1 MRFFEHQ
8 RQARAQS
15 RRLSFWFALIIIG
28 QVILVNLA
36 LLVPFA
42 LLAWVLNIPWAQID
56 RLTPHYF
63 FAVNTGVS
71 LFYILG
77 GWWLEASRLADGGQA
92 LAKRIGAVPA
102 QRSALQTG
110 IQGGAQRSDPAQ
122 IQFTNIVQEMA
133 IAANMRPPVAFV
145 LPRDNSINAFAAGW
159 DDKDSVICVT
169 QGALDQLTRDE
180 LMGLVAH
187 EFSHIYE
194 GDTRLNMRLAGM
206 VLGLEL
212 LHNLGQAMSEGTD
225 DKIDAPAMLLGG
237 VLLAAGWL
245 GWTAARVLK
254 AAISREREF
263 LADARAVQY
272 TRQKDGLGATLRK
285 VQWQHENEGAPALRS
300 GLQHPAVQH
309 MLLVG
314 DWLDT
319 RELLQTHPP
328 IAERIR
334 RIYGRRMPPLDA
346 NTGTAKAQWQN
357 PFAASQP
364 LPLAK
369 KPMTSTGE
377 TP

>member
-15 RRLSFWFALIIIG
+15 RRLSFLFAA
-28 QVILVNLA
+28 VILLQLLLVNAA
-36 LLVPFA
+36 LLLPF
-42 LLAWVLNIPWAQID
+42 LFVAWLLNIPFSQWD
-56 RLTPHYF
+56 RLTPQYF

-77 GWWLEASRLADGGQA
+77 GWWIESSRLADGGHA

-102 QRSALQTG
+102 QRLENNRGVASSRA
-110 IQGGAQRSDPAQ
+110 AE
-122 IQFTNIVQEMA
+122 IQFSNIVQEMA
-133 IAANMRPPVAFV
+133 IAANMRAPAAFV
-145 LPRDNSINAFAAGW
+145 LPRDTSINAFAAGW
-159 DDKDSVICVT
+159 GPADSVICVT
-169 QGALDQLTRDE
+169 QGALDHLTRAE

-212 LHNLGQAMSEGTD
+212 LHNLGIALTEGSD
-225 DKIDAPAMLLGG
+225 HKLDAPGMILGS
-237 VLLAAGWL
+237 VLRGAGWL
-245 GWTAARVLK
+245 GWTAARMMK

-285 VQWQHENEGAPALRS
+285 VQWQHDKQ
-300 GLQHPAVQH
+300 GLNFSSIHPAVQH

-314 DWLDT
+314 DWMDT
-319 RELLQTHPP
+319 RKMLQTHPP
-328 IAERIR
+328 IAERIK
-334 RIYGRRMPPLDA
+334 RIYGRSMPPLAADEGSA
-346 NTGTAKAQWQN
+346 AAAWKN

-364 LPLAK
+364 LPFAQ
-369 KPMTSTGE
+369 KPHPSNKVNKHE
-377 TP
+377 

>member
-15 RRLSFWFALIIIG
+15 RRLSWVFAGIILLQLLLVNAALLLPFALI
-28 QVILVNLA
+28 
-36 LLVPFA
+36 
-42 LLAWVLNIPWAQID
+42 AWLFNSSWHA
-56 RLTPHYF
+56 LTPQYF

-71 LFYILG
+71 LAYILG
-77 GWWLEASRLADGGQA
+77 GWWLESSRLADGGHA

-102 QRSALQTG
+102 QRLENNRGVASSRA
-110 IQGGAQRSDPAQ
+110 AE

-133 IAANMRPPVAFV
+133 LAANMRAPAAFV
-145 LPRDNSINAFAAGW
+145 LPRDASINAFAAGW
-159 DDKDSVICVT
+159 DERDSVICVT
-169 QGALDQLTRDE
+169 QGALEQLSRDE

-212 LHNLGQAMSEGTD
+212 LHNLGMAMTEGTD
-225 DKIDAPAMLLGG
+225 DKMDAPGMILGS
-237 VLLAAGWL
+237 VLRAAGWL
-245 GWTAARVLK
+245 GWSAARMMK

-285 VQWQHENEGAPALRS
+285 VQWQHDEV
-300 GLQHPAVQH
+300 GLAFTSIHPAVQH

-314 DWLDT
+314 AWV
-319 RELLQTHPP
+319 EASPLLQTHPP
-328 IAERIR
+328 IAERIK
-334 RIYGRRMPPLDA
+334 RIYGRSMPPLHADE
-346 NTGTAKAQWQN
+346 GSKAAWKN

-364 LPLAK
+364 LPFAQLQ
-369 KPMTSTGE
+369 PTRTSGE
-377 TP
+377 

>member
-15 RRLSFWFALIIIG
+15 RRLSFFFAG
-28 QVILVNLA
+28 VIVLQLVLVNAA
-36 LLVPFA
+36 LLLPF
-42 LLAWVLNIPWAQID
+42 LFVAWLFHIPLSQLD
-56 RLTPHYF
+56 RLTPQF
-63 FAVNTGVS
+63 FFMVNTGVS

-77 GWWLEASRLADGGQA
+77 GWWIESSRLADGGHA
-92 LAKRIGAVPA
+92 LAKRIGALPA
-102 QRSALQTG
+102 QRLENNRGVASSRA
-110 IQGGAQRSDPAQ
+110 AE

-133 IAANMRPPVAFV
+133 LAANMRPPTAFV
-145 LPRDNSINAFAAGW
+145 LPRDASINAFAAGW
-159 DDKDSVICVT
+159 DETDSIICVT
-169 QGALDQLTRDE
+169 QGALDHLSRDE

-212 LHNLGQAMSEGTD
+212 LHNLGIAVTEGSD
-225 DKIDAPAMLLGG
+225 NKLDLPGAILGS
-237 VLLAAGWL
+237 VLRGAGWL
-245 GWTAARVLK
+245 GWTAARMMK

-285 VQWQHENEGAPALRS
+285 VQWQREHGWDGDRS

-314 DWLDT
+314 DCPSS
-319 RELLQTHPP
+319 RALLQTHPP
-328 IAERIR
+328 IAERIK
-334 RIYGRRMPPLDA
+334 RIYGRSMPALAAD
-346 NTGTAKAQWQN
+346 TGTATAAWKN

-364 LPLAK
+364 LPFAA
-369 KPMTSTGE
+369 PPPSGDR
-377 TP
+377 P